1 MRICLSACRQA
12 RDGLGNAMAEAKWYI
27 LHTYSGYESLVKKSI
42 EQMVENGN
50 LQDVILDTKIP
61 TETLIEDR
69 NGKTK
74 AYEAKVMPGYVFI
87 KLVYSSQL
95 WFMLTNTRGVTGFV
109 GPNGK
114 AWPLTEEEV
123 KRLRLEDPVVDFS
136 MEVGDSVNVTSGPFE
151 GMVGVIKSIDTTRQK
166 AQVVLNMFGRETSVD
181 MDFVQLEKI
190 SNPTTTVASED

>member
-1 MRICLSACRQA
+1 MSEV
-12 RDGLGNAMAEAKWYI
+12 NNAKWYI

-50 LQDVILDTKIP
+50 LQDVILDIKIP

-69 NGKTK
+69 NGKKK
-74 AYEAKVMPGYVFI
+74 AYEAKVMPCYVFI

-114 AWPLTEEEV
+114 AWPLEEEEV
-123 KRLRLEDPVVDFS
+123 KRLRLEERVVNFD
-136 MEVGDSVNVTSGPFE
+136 MVVGDNVTVVSGPFE
-151 GMVGVIKSIDTTRQK
+151 GLVGVIKSIDEPHQK
-166 AQVVLNMFGRETSVD
+166 AQVMLNMFGRETAVD
-181 MDFVQLEKI
+181 MDFVQIEKI
-190 SNPTTTVASED
+190 NNATPVTE

>member
-1 MRICLSACRQA
+1 MSETS
-12 RDGLGNAMAEAKWYI
+12 NAKWYI

-50 LQDVILDTKIP
+50 LQDVILDIKIP

-69 NGKTK
+69 NGKKK
-74 AYEAKVMPGYVFI
+74 AYEAKVMPCYVFI

-114 AWPLTEEEV
+114 AWPLEDEEV
-123 KRLRLEDPVVDFS
+123 KRLRLEERVVNFD
-136 MEVGDSVNVTSGPFE
+136 MVVGDNVTVVSGPFE
-151 GMVGVIKSIDTTRQK
+151 GLVGVIKSIDEAHQK
-166 AQVVLNMFGRETSVD
+166 AQVMLNMFGRETAVD
-181 MDFVQLEKI
+181 MDFVQIEKI
-190 SNPTTTVASED
+190 NNATPVTE